1 MKLPKRRRQ
10 CERTCRD
17 LVNRVTARAIRLCQG
32 QTPLLPR
39 VHLRVGASKKNQIA
53 DNERHEM
60 AADINFIEKLGA
72 HGFAPI
78 AGLIS
83 I

>member
-1 MKLPKRRRQ
+1 
-10 CERTCRD
+10 
-17 LVNRVTARAIRLCQG
+17 
-32 QTPLLPR
+32 
-39 VHLRVGASKKNQIA
+39 
-53 DNERHEM
+53 M
-60 AADINFIEKLGA
+60 AADMNLIEKPGA